1 MLGIYIHI
9 PFCLSKCPYCDFY
22 SLPYREELAQQ
33 YVRTAVRAVKTAPA
47 AGQAVDSVYFGG
59 GTPVLLGERL
69 LEILSAV
76 RRHFV
81 VQRKARSRWR
91 QTPPP

>member
-33 YVRTAVRAVKTAPA
+33 YVQAAVRAE
-47 AGQAVDSVYFGG
+47 S
-59 GTPVLLGERL
+59 
-69 LEILSAV
+69 EIKIGRAHV
-76 RRHFV
+76 
-81 VQRKARSRWR
+81 
-91 QTPPP
+91 

>member
-33 YVRTAVRAVKTAPA
+33 YVQAAVRALSPRMTASGMRRRRA
-47 AGQAVDSVYFGG
+47 FG
-59 GTPVLLGERL
+59 T
-69 LEILSAV
+69 S
-76 RRHFV
+76 
-81 VQRKARSRWR
+81 RS
-91 QTPPP
+91 T